1 MRRYFTRRCP
11 LNGPGRAARSTAERD
26 WGGLSLT
33 ALVRSVG
40 GSERA
45 RALLRS
51 LAGFALTLGLS
62 TSVAAMS
69 FLPGCTVQDVRD
81 PTAQPSEDTALLQA
95 DAILVKKGQRRLY
108 LMRDGK
114 PFRTYRIAL
123 GTSPEGHKQRQGDNR
138 TPEGHYRIDW
148 RNASSRFTKSLHI
161 SYPNE
166 QDRLRAAARGWS
178 PGGDIMIHGEPR
190 ARHDPALLDLI
201 RYEDWTQGCIAVSNL
216 AIDEIWRF
224 TEDGVPIEIRP

>member
-1 MRRYFTRRCP
+1 M
-11 LNGPGRAARSTAERD
+11 
-26 WGGLSLT
+26 
-33 ALVRSVG
+33 
-40 GSERA
+40 RA
-45 RALLRS
+45 RVTAIGFRGSPALRS
-51 LAGFALTLGLS
+51 LLGVALTLGLS

-69 FLPGCTVQDVRD
+69 FLPGCTVQDVREATVQATD
-81 PTAQPSEDTALLQA
+81 DAAPLPA

-108 LMRDGK
+108 LMRDGE

-123 GTSPEGHKQRQGDNR
+123 GTNPEGHKQRQGDNR
-138 TPEGHYRIDW
+138 TPEGHYWIDW
-148 RNASSRFTKSLHI
+148 RNANSRFTKSLHI

-190 ARHDPALLDLI
+190 GRRDPALQDLI

-224 TEDGVPIEIRP
+224 TEDGVPIEIQP